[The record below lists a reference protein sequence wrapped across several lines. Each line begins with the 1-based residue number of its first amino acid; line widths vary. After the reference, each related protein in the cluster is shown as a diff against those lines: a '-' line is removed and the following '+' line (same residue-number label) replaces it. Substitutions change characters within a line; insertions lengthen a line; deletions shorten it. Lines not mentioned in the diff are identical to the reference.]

1 MPGPW
6 RLHYGTQR
14 EDVFLRAESCALLFF
29 SYVAKS
35 RAGPGEDLMLLNA
48 KSLGDPDFAND
59 PPLPILKL
67 PAHMTIDV
75 IESCRDVIES

>member
-1 MPGPW
+1 
-6 RLHYGTQR
+6 
-14 EDVFLRAESCALLFF
+14 
-29 SYVAKS
+29 
-35 RAGPGEDLMLLNA
+35 MLLNA